1 MWRLLCHALG
11 LAIVSGSSQLGE
23 EGGRG
28 EEVEGGGGGQTR
40 VKGGGGGGHGAV
52 CIPYGVLLEVLKSAF
67 SFFSPW
73 P

>member
-28 EEVEGGGGGQTR
+28 EEVGGSGGRG
-40 VKGGGGGGHGAV
+40 VV
-52 CIPYGVLLEVLKSAF
+52 CLLVA
-67 SFFSPW
+67 
-73 P
+73 